1 MKTGHIYYR
10 SGNTQTGRS
19 YFKLIVQGKG
29 GHGSSPHLAN
39 DAIVAAS
46 SFVMNLQTIVSR
58 RINPFDTASVTIG
71 NFDGKG
77 TFNVI
82 KDSVTLEGDVR
93 TMSPETRE
101 IVETQVRAFAEGVE
115 TSYGVKSILE
125 YTNDYPV
132 LYNDP
137 EVTEHVSEAL
147 QQASIP
153 EVEAVLETE
162 PQPPSEDFAYY
173 LQEVPGC
180 FFYVGA
186 APEDG
191 EAYPHHHPKFV
202 IDEKSL
208 IISAKAMAAVV
219 ASYCDGSES

>member
-1 MKTGHIYYR
+1 MFEQCLLK
-10 SGNTQTGRS
+10 
-19 YFKLIVQGKG
+19 
-29 GHGSSPHLAN
+29 
-39 DAIVAAS
+39 
-46 SFVMNLQTIVSR
+46 R
-58 RINPFDTASVTIG
+58 RE
-71 NFDGKG
+71 
-77 TFNVI
+77 
-82 KDSVTLEGDVR
+82 L
-93 TMSPETRE
+93 
-101 IVETQVRAFAEGVE
+101 VETQVRAFAEGLE

-147 QQASIP
+147 KQASIP
-153 EVEAVLETE
+153 EVEAVLVTE

-173 LQEVPGC
+173 LRRNTRMFLLC
-180 FFYVGA
+180 RCCTRRS
-186 APEDG
+186 G

-208 IISAKAMAAVV
+208 IISAKAMATVV